1 MAIFSFLLG
10 RKESTASIAKERL
23 QIVLAHERSNN
34 ARPDFLPQLHR
45 DLIAVVSKYVE
56 VGDGDIRV
64 NFDKSSGTSLL
75 EIDIEFDPAKAHA
88 SSGSQSA

>member
-10 RKESTASIAKERL
+10 RKEPTAAIAKERL
-23 QIVLAHERSNN
+23 QIVLAHERSS
-34 ARPDFLPQLHR
+34 AIRPDFLPQLQR

-56 VGDGDIRV
+56 VGDNDIRV

-75 EIDIEFDPAKAHA
+75 EIDIEFDPTKAHSKA
-88 SSGSQSA
+88 ATD